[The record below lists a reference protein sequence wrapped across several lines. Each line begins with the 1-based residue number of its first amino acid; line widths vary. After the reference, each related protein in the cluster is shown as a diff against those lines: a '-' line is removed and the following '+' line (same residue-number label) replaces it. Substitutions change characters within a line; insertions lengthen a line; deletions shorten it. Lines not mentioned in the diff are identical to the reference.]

1 MAIDL
6 EKEKKKNIKL
16 AIGVAAI
23 GIFFSAGL
31 YVIMFA
37 LMFLRPGLVFSFM
50 PFPALSKSIAG
61 INNRLYVIS
70 KEIDFSSLSFENKKE
85 PKEKF
90 MLSSLDDKNPGS
102 REIKPFHS
110 FTNDSNKIYF
120 LSEGFFR
127 TFDGVEWAETK
138 TDAAGKRQ

>member
-37 LMFLRPGLVFSFM
+37 LLFLRPGLVFSFM
-50 PFPALSKSIAG
+50 PFPTLSKNIAG
-61 INNRLYVIS
+61 INNRL
-70 KEIDFSSLSFENKKE
+70 
-85 PKEKF
+85 
-90 MLSSLDDKNPGS
+90 
-102 REIKPFHS
+102 
-110 FTNDSNKIYF
+110 
-120 LSEGFFR
+120 
-127 TFDGVEWAETK
+127 
-138 TDAAGKRQ
+138 AGKQFPQINSVEAIHIFLRRYS